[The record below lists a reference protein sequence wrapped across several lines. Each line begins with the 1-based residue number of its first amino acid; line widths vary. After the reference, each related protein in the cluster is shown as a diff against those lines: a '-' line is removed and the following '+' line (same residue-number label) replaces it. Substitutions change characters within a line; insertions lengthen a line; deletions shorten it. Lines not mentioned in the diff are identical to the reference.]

1 MGMSCGPWSCE
12 INRVRTRFVWGN
24 KVLNQD
30 EGWMCE
36 ESSESLGLNDR
47 YHRIK
52 RCWNLL
58 LGTVNWS
65 VPPEVGTPSER
76 LSQFKVWA
84 LAPIWIWKQAL
95 IDYQL
100 YSFAV
105 QLVSLGELFLVCS
118 VIQVGR
124 LFSFQLPKQGF
135 DLYICYLYFCG
146 IFMYI
151 LKWVS
156 HLFNCIISFPLWALT
171 DLNLCTPYIPMSD
184 AMWSSL

>member
-1 MGMSCGPWSCE
+1 MSCGPWSCE

-47 YHRIK
+47 YHRI
-52 RCWNLL
+52 
-58 LGTVNWS
+58 
-65 VPPEVGTPSER
+65 
-76 LSQFKVWA
+76 WA
-84 LAPIWIWKQAL
+84 LASIWIWKQAL

-151 LKWVS
+151 LKWIS